1 MRTIAVINQK
11 GGCGK
16 TTTAVNLA
24 ASFASRRFRT
34 LLIDID
40 PQSHCAAALGITES
54 RIERD
59 ISNAL
64 LAPLEAP
71 LDADRLVWRISRGLD
86 LVPSR
91 TRLAGLEASR
101 GGLSSVTDRE
111 HRLKSVI
118 DRLSGTSDDPAIET
132 GKYDVCLIDC
142 PPSIGLLTFN
152 ALIAATDIL
161 IPVETSF
168 FSMQGASKQLATIRS
183 VARRLGVRPRTR
195 LLATMHDAST
205 SLANDL
211 LKELREKFGAAVIP
225 TVIRHDSALKS
236 AASFGRPACDV
247 APESTGAAD
256 YISLCEWM
264 IEHAEIDRASAEEM
278 MAFESLEG
286 LGRREAPS
294 KGDSSPE
301 LRKPELRKDVTAHG
315 GPPPPATPQEPVEE
329 PSFTETISRL
339 EDLTRRARAL
349 QRTTTEIAPK
359 PARTGDPQPSDE
371 ALRSLFTNNRPLLP
385 AAADPGAD
393 SGGSTRPENHAHALT
408 AARAGAR
415 IASAVATLD
424 RMPRPLVLELT
435 ENEASPPRTMG
446 VVDSVR
452 RLLGVRRT
460 SRGALF
466 VQPITAGRTLS
477 IAGSF
482 NGWCAQTHEMRRN
495 ESLGVF
501 ELQIE
506 LALGQHE
513 YKLVVDGRWVADP
526 YNPTSR
532 PDDFG
537 GVNSL
542 VELSEARGV

>member
-118 DRLSGTSDDPAIET
+118 DRLSGISDDPAIEA

-211 LKELREKFGAAVIP
+211 LKELREKFGPAVIP

-278 MAFESLEG
+278 LEFENLEG
-286 LGRREAPS
+286 LGRREAP
-294 KGDSSPE
+294 GEGRGSPE
-301 LRKPELRKDVTAHG
+301 LRADRTVDVETTPAVTSPE
-315 GPPPPATPQEPVEE
+315 ATDE

-339 EDLTRRARAL
+339 EDLTRRAKAL
-349 QRTTTEIAPK
+349 QRTTTAIEPK
-359 PARTGDPQPSDE
+359 PEGTEEPRPSDE

-385 AAADPGAD
+385 AAGDP
-393 SGGSTRPENHAHALT
+393 RPGLDGPVRPQGHAHALT

-424 RMPRPLVLELT
+424 RLPRPLVLELT
-435 ENEASPPRTMG
+435 EDEAVPLRTTG

-466 VQPITAGRTLS
+466 VQPITVGQTLS

-482 NGWCAQTHEMRRN
+482 NGWCAQTHVMRRN
-495 ESLGVF
+495 DSLGVF

-513 YKLVVDGRWVADP
+513 YKLVVDNRWIADP

-542 VELSEARGV
+542 VELSEARSV